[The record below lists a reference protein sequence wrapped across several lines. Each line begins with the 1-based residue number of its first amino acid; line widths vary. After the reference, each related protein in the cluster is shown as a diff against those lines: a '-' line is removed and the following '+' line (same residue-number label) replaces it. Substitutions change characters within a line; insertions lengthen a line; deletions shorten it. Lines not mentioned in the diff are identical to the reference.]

1 MFASKGA
8 AAWNSPSAR
17 PKPRLSELIAAA
29 QRGERVVITK
39 RGEPAVELV
48 ACPKREAARRSS
60 TSISWTA
67 DCKRLG
73 IEQMPPD
80 EARKLLAEFD
90 DPAFS
95 REVLG
100 LGDDYE
106 PYCVPGRE

>member
-1 MFASKGA
+1 MELAVSA
-8 AAWNSPSAR
+8 A
-17 PKPRLSELIAAA
+17 KPRLSELIAAA

-39 RGEPAVELV
+39 HGEPAVELV
-48 ACPKREAARRSS
+48 AYPKKRRGGLDLEKL
-60 TSISWTA
+60 TA
-67 DCKRLG
+67 DCKQLG

-106 PYCVPGRE
+106 PYCVPDDQ

>member
-1 MFASKGA
+1 MELSVSA
-8 AAWNSPSAR
+8 A
-17 PKPRLSELIAAA
+17 KPRLSALVAAA

-48 ACPKREAARRSS
+48 ACAEKRRGGLDLKKLRE
-60 TSISWTA
+60 
-67 DCKRLG
+67 DCERLG
-73 IEQMPPD
+73 IKQVPPE
-80 EARKLLAEFD
+80 EARKLIAEFD

-106 PYCVPGRE
+106 PFYSPAED

>member
-1 MFASKGA
+1 MEIAISA
-8 AAWNSPSAR
+8 A
-17 PKPRLSELIAAA
+17 KPRLSELIARV

-39 RGEPAVELV
+39 RGEPVVELV
-48 ACPKREAARRSS
+48 ACSKKRRGGLDLKKL
-60 TSISWTA
+60 TA

-73 IEQMPPD
+73 IEQMPPK

-100 LGDDYE
+100 LPDDY
-106 PYCVPGRE
+106 

>member
-1 MFASKGA
+1 MEIAISA
-8 AAWNSPSAR
+8 A
-17 PKPRLSELIAAA
+17 KPRLSELVARA

-39 RGEPAVELV
+39 RGTPVAELV
-48 ACPKREAARRSS
+48 ACSKK
-60 TSISWTA
+60 WGGLDLKKLTA

-73 IEQMPPD
+73 IEQMPPK

-100 LGDDYE
+100 LPDDY
-106 PYCVPGRE
+106 